1 MNIAV
6 ICWGSLF
13 WDKGSLKTKGD
24 WKIDGPELLLEFS
37 RISSYGKSK
46 ERVTLVLDES
56 GEKCVTYW
64 DLMEASDLKTARNN
78 LRDREGT
85 VTDDIH
91 TYVRDQ
97 NPLSA
102 TALQMDLWLNQHP
115 EINAVVWTGLE
126 SNWEKL
132 RNVKF
137 SKDEFVQYLES
148 KKNTI
153 AKINEY
159 FSQIPEQSQ
168 TVTWEAYMAWC
179 KSWNDRR

>member
-6 ICWGSLF
+6 ICWGSLY

-24 WKIDGPELLLEFS
+24 WKIDGPELSLEFS

-64 DLMEASDLKTARNN
+64 DIMEATDLKTARNN

-85 VTDDIH
+85 VTDDIQ
-91 TYVRDQ
+91 TYMRGQ

-102 TALQMDLWLNQHP
+102 IALEIESWLFLHP
-115 EINAVVWTGLE
+115 EIDAVVWTGLE
-126 SNWEKL
+126 SNWAEL
-132 RNVKF
+132 RSTGF
-137 SKDEFVQYLES
+137 SKEDFFQYLET
-148 KKNTI
+148 KKNSL
-153 AKINEY
+153 AKIKEY
-159 FSQIPEQSQ
+159 FSKVPKQSQ
-168 TVTWEAYMAWC
+168 TGTWRDFMAWC
-179 KSWNDRR
+179 KLHSA